1 MVFNPDSR
9 FINDLTIRWRFLVS
23 IVNVRGQSEMSGSFF
38 RKFASLNRAFMLVA
52 LASML
57 LAAMQ
62 IQAVKA
68 DPISINISPGSASVG
83 DTITISGI
91 NATAYEEVRIFVL
104 GFLFFAETVA
114 NETGGYIV
122 DVTVPAVPFGTYPIM
137 AVDVAEGDTAVTTL
151 DIEPRIVLTPASGGF
166 ENEISIMGDGFRDLS
181 DITILFDGSD
191 ITPFPAPQTNELGSF
206 DSEFWVP
213 SFPNGTYTVTVLD
226 FWGNSASGNFTV
238 VPLLRYAFPDA
249 SGAPFSLVA
258 INGFGF
264 GSSVNIT
271 VYFDTVNVSPYPWY
285 STGSDGSF
293 QLPFFVPDV
302 PDGTYMITANDTDG
316 NAAHVHYVVPSPIL
330 ALTPNRA
337 FGSSLITARGVG
349 FMPRAPVLLYLEDV
363 AMTQLIDLMWMS
375 PNLIV
380 QVDGSFAYSFVVP
393 VSAPGVYSVVAYY
406 GFGSPSDFEWVTSA
420 PLTIVDNSPIDIEV
434 NVGAIH
440 FRGEIAEFYAKTA
453 LDGELVNAKID
464 AARLYYSN
472 GDTSLD
478 ITSTLEAIA
487 TGLFR
492 IPYSIPSNASQ
503 GTYTLVAEAHYY
515 ADAVEAYG
523 TGSCSFLISPTLTS
537 ANAQLIDINQQIG
550 TVVIPD
556 LGTIKVNLTAI
567 NARLVSIQGTEATIQ
582 TDIGSLKTT
591 TDAINAKVMSIDG
604 DVATVSSDLGT
615 VKTHVT
621 TTGFQLEAA
630 TLAVALVAAAGSIL
644 AFIFVRK
651 LRTPS
656 PTSHSNPG
664 PPPAEPPEQ
673 VAGTQQTAVTDAVAT
688 LEPPT
693 AVAPPVEDESSIT
706 LETKEAPDRLE

>member
-1 MVFNPDSR
+1 MS
-9 FINDLTIRWRFLVS
+9 
-23 IVNVRGQSEMSGSFF
+23 SGSLF
-38 RKFASLNRAFMLVA
+38 RKSAGFNRAFMLVA
-52 LASML
+52 LTSMV
-57 LAAMQ
+57 LAAVQ
-62 IQAVKA
+62 IQTVKA
-68 DPISINISPGSASVG
+68 DPITINVSPSSAPVG
-83 DTITISGI
+83 DTVTISGI

-104 GFLFFAETVA
+104 GFLFLTTTTA
-114 NETGGYIV
+114 NETGGYLV
-122 DVTVPAVPFGTYPIM
+122 DVTVPEVPFGTYPIM

-151 DIEPRIVLTPASGGF
+151 GVEPRIILTPASGGF
-166 ENEISIMGDGFRDLS
+166 EDEISIMGDGFYDLS

-191 ITPFPAPQTNELGSF
+191 ITPFPVPQANELGSF

-213 SFPNGTYTVTVLD
+213 SVPNGTYTVTVLD
-226 FWGNSASGNFTV
+226 SWGNWASGNFTV
-238 VPLLRYAFPDA
+238 VPLMRYDFPDA

-258 INGFGF
+258 VDGFGF

-285 STGSDGSF
+285 STVFDGSF

-302 PDGTYMITANDTDG
+302 PDGVYMITANDTDG
-316 NAAHVHYVVPSPIL
+316 NAAFVQYVVPSPIL
-330 ALTPNRA
+330 ALTPSRA
-337 FGSSLITARGVG
+337 FGASLVTARGVG
-349 FMPRAPVLLYLEDV
+349 FMPRAPVLLYMEDV
-363 AMTQLIDLMWMS
+363 TMTQLIDLMWMS
-375 PNLIV
+375 PNLLV
-380 QVDGSFAYSFVVP
+380 KGDGSFQYSFAVP
-393 VSAPGVYSVVAYY
+393 VSAPGVYNVVAYY
-406 GFGSPSDFEWVTSA
+406 GFGSPSDFEWAASA

-434 NVGAIH
+434 NVGRTH
-440 FRGEIAEFYAKTA
+440 FRGEIAEFYVKTA
-453 LDGELVNAKID
+453 FDGELANAKID

-503 GTYTLVAEAHYY
+503 GTYTLVVEAHYY

-556 LGTIKVNLTAI
+556 LGVIKVNLTAI
-567 NARLVSIQGTEATIQ
+567 NARLVSVQGTEATIQ
-582 TDIGSLKTT
+582 SDIGTLRTT
-591 TDAINAKVMSIDG
+591 TDAINAEVTSIDG
-604 DVATVSSDLGT
+604 NVSTVSSDLGT

-630 TLAVALVAAAGSIL
+630 TLAVALVAAIGSIL

-651 LRTPS
+651 MRTPS
-656 PTSHSNPG
+656 PTSHSDPG
-664 PPPAEPPEQ
+664 LPPAEPPEQ
-673 VAGTQQTAVTDAVAT
+673 VAGTQQTTATDTITAP
-688 LEPPT
+688 EPPT
-693 AVAPPVEDESSIT
+693 AAEPLGEDESSIT
-706 LETKEAPDRLE
+706 LETKETPERLE